1 MSLFS
6 SSLGTEEGETASVF
20 EPAASMPS
28 AISFSKMTK
37 VWGDSGK
44 ESLLLTFRGY
54 HLSLNSKELGV
65 KFREEGGK
73 NDGRGG
79 DQSSLVAQWLRLHT
93 SRAQGTG
100 SIPGQGTKI
109 SQVHDSARER
119 EREEAEGE
127 TESSEALIKNEGV
140 PRAGVRVL
148 LGPLV
153 LVSSHPF
160 ILYFLFFLTHVSA
173 CYVPAVVLVLSR
185 ALFISSL
192 MQQWRRCRLC
202 SKTFCEAL

>member
-1 MSLFS
+1 M
-6 SSLGTEEGETASVF
+6 
-20 EPAASMPS
+20 
-28 AISFSKMTK
+28 
-37 VWGDSGK
+37 
-44 ESLLLTFRGY
+44 
-54 HLSLNSKELGV
+54 

-73 NDGRGG
+73 NNGRGG
-79 DQSSLVAQWLRLHT
+79 DQSSLVAQWLRLHA

-109 SQVHDSARER
+109 SQVHDSAKER

-127 TESSEALIKNEGV
+127 TESSEALIKNEGL

-160 ILYFLFFLTHVSA
+160 ILYFLFFPNTCKCL
-173 CYVPAVVLVLSR
+173 
-185 ALFISSL
+185 
-192 MQQWRRCRLC
+192 LC
-202 SKTFCEAL
+202 SSRCSCAFPCFIHFILDAAVAEMQAV